1 MTTLNT
7 AAEKH
12 HVTAKRSN
20 ALARVLLMRKVNL
33 LLAKM
38 GQALNMSAMA
48 LTK

>member
-20 ALARVLLMRKVNL
+20 ALARVLLARKVNR

-38 GQALNMSAMA
+38 GQALNMSAMTV
-48 LTK
+48 TK

>member
-7 AAEKH
+7 ATEKH

-20 ALARVLLMRKVNL
+20 ALAWVLLARKVNR

-38 GQALNMSAMA
+38 GQTLNISAMVV
-48 LTK
+48 TK